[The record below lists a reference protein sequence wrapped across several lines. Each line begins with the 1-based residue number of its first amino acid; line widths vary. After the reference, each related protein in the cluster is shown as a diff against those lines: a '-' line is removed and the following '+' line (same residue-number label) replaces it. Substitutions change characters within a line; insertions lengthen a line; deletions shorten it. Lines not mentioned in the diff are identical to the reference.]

1 MLNVNT
7 MKYDTNHNYYYN
19 LTKYII
25 LHSFELQEP
34 SAESTESRSNC
45 FNAI

>member
-1 MLNVNT
+1 MLNANT
-7 MKYDTNHNYYYN
+7 MKFDTNYNYYYN

-25 LHSFELQEP
+25 LHSCGLQEP
-34 SAESTESRSNC
+34 SAKSMESRSNC

>member
-7 MKYDTNHNYYYN
+7 MKFDTNYNYYYN

-25 LHSFELQEP
+25 LHSYGLQEP
-34 SAESTESRSNC
+34 SAKESRSNC